1 MVDLPSDGELVW
13 VQKHPGVTKVEN
25 INLVNN
31 SIVLRMKNTKK
42 GFTLIELLIVIGILA
57 ILVAAVVVVLNP
69 AQLLAQAR
77 DGQRMSDMDSLRS
90 AINFYLASATSTNF
104 LVSVSSSAA
113 TSTWT
118 ASPNNPPT
126 STLDAI
132 YFNNST
138 TPVVSSTLVTGTGWV
153 PINFSALSG
162 GSPLAKLPID
172 PTNSGNYVYGF
183 AGSNAS
189 STYKIITRLES
200 TKYAPKMSADGGN
213 LNDCGSY
220 TNANCWYE
228 VGSDVTGL

>member
-90 AINFYLASATSTNF
+90 AINLYLATATSTN
-104 LVSVSSSAA
+104 LTT

-118 ASPNNPPT
+118 ALPTNPPT
-126 STLDAI
+126 SNPDVN
-132 YFNNST
+132 YFSST
-138 TPVVSSTLVTGTGWV
+138 TTVNSSTAVNGSGWV
-153 PINFSALSG
+153 PINFSAISG

-172 PTNSGNYVYGF
+172 PINSGYYVYGF
-183 AGSNAS
+183 ALNAPS
-189 STYKIITRLES
+189 STYKMITRLES
-200 TKYAPKMSADGGN
+200 TKYQTKMAQDGGN
-213 LNDCGSY
+213 LSTCSTY
-220 TNANCWYE
+220 TDPNCWYE

>member
-90 AINFYLASATSTNF
+90 AINLYLASATSTNF

-118 ASPNNPPT
+118 ALPATLPT
-126 STLDAI
+126 STPDVN
-132 YFNNST
+132 YFSSAT
-138 TPVVSSTLVTGTGWV
+138 AVVSSTLVTGTGWV